1 MAGTYPK
8 KNTFVTD
15 DCKINIFFKRK
26 IFKNIIIIVFSLIIT
41 STILAQ
47 STSLVSCNQTTN
59 VSQFKASLTAYAKT
73 IKKKNA

>member
-8 KNTFVTD
+8 KNLFVTD
-15 DCKINIFFKRK
+15 EFKINIFFKRK

-59 VSQFKASLTAYAKT
+59 VSQFKASLTTYAKT

>member
-26 IFKNIIIIVFSLIIT
+26 IFNSIIVILFSLIIT
-41 STILAQ
+41 STTLAQ
-47 STSLVSCNQTTN
+47 STSAVSCNQTTN
-59 VSQFKASLTAYAKT
+59 INQFQASLTAYAKT

>member
-1 MAGTYPK
+1 MAGTYPR

-26 IFKNIIIIVFSLIIT
+26 IFNSIIVILLSLIIT
-41 STILAQ
+41 STTLAQ
-47 STSLVSCNQTTN
+47 STSSVSCNQTTTN
-59 VSQFKASLTAYAKT
+59 QFQDSLTAYAKT